1 MNRAQLVREIELK
14 KSYLCVGLDTV
25 VNKMP
30 VKYPRNPEGMLAFN
44 KMVIEETSDLCVAY
58 KPNTAFYEAWGSEG
72 WDVLKQTIA
81 AIPKECF
88 VIADAKRGDIGNTA
102 SAYAKALFLDLGAD
116 AVTVSPYMG
125 KDAVEPFLN
134 EEGKWTIVLGVTS
147 NPGAADFQYHGT
159 PPLYELVTKTCLT
172 WGSPD
177 QLMFVVG
184 ATRPDEMRHFRDLA
198 PENFYLVP
206 GVGAQGGDLKVISE
220 AGFIRT
226 GSRRGVGLLVNSSRG
241 IIYAGDGANH
251 RERIR
256 AAARQ
261 MQQEMADLLDTLHDD

>member
-206 GVGAQGGDLKVISE
+206 GVGAQGGDLKAISE

-226 GSRRGVGLLVNSSRG
+226 GSRRDVGLLVNSSRG